1 MIKAIKGTNDILPD
15 EIERWNYLT
24 NVVLNEMRL
33 FNYKEIRTP
42 IFEHTAL
49 FARGIGESTDIVSK
63 EMYSFTDRSLNNITL
78 KPEMTASVVR
88 AFIEHSLGKQSGLN
102 KLFYIS
108 PMFRQERPQAGR
120 LRQFH
125 QFGIEALG
133 SHNPTLDAEIIQVAF
148 SILIKLGLKDISVK
162 INSLGVP
169 GERIMFT
176 NALKEFLSDKKDKL
190 SEESKKRLDIN
201 LLRILDSKDQED
213 QKILQDAPSILS
225 FLGSESSDHFEK
237 VKEFLNLAQ
246 IPYSVEPKLVRGLD
260 YYTHTTFEIISSKV
274 GAQSAL
280 CGGGRYN
287 LLVEQLDGHP
297 TPAVGFAAGIERIL
311 LACKSENAFSVK
323 DNAIDI
329 FLIRLDK
336 DLEPK
341 IFELASILRKE
352 NFIVEFDYLSR
363 SVKAQMRE
371 ANKYNARFVIF
382 IGGEEFL
389 NNKFQIKNMQTG
401 EQNLFDLSELEKII
415 DIIKSNK

>member
-1 MIKAIKGTNDILPD
+1 MIRAIKGTNDILPE
-15 EIERWNYLT
+15 EIVEWNYLLK
-24 NVVLNEMRL
+24 VVQDQMMF

-63 EMYSFTDRSLNNITL
+63 EMYSFTDRSENNLTL

-133 SHNPTLDAEIIQVAF
+133 SHNPSLDAEVIQVAYM
-148 SILIKLGLKDISVK
+148 ILKNLGLQDLTVS
-162 INSLGVP
+162 INSLGIP
-169 GERIMFT
+169 EERIKFSE
-176 NALKEFLSDKKDKL
+176 AIKEYVREKKDQL
-190 SEESKKRLDIN
+190 SEDSQRRLETN
-201 LLRILDSKDQED
+201 VLRIIDSKNPVDQE
-213 QKILQDAPSILS
+213 IISGAPSILD
-225 FLGSESSDHFEK
+225 FLGSESLDHFES
-237 VKEFLNLAQ
+237 VKQLLNSAN

-260 YYTHTTFEIISSKV
+260 YYTHTTFEILSSKV

-287 LLVEQLDGHP
+287 LLVEQLGGLS

-311 LACKSENAFSVK
+311 IACRSEKSFVAT
-323 DNAIDI
+323 DDPIDI
-329 FLIRLDK
+329 YLIRLDK
-336 DLEPK
+336 DLSTKVYEY
-341 IFELASILRKE
+341 ASIFRNNNLKT
-352 NFIVEFDYLSR
+352 EFDYLER

-371 ANKYNARFVIF
+371 ANRYNSRFVIF
-382 IGGEEFL
+382 VGGEEFENGQVQL
-389 NNKFQIKNMQTG
+389 KNMETG
-401 EQNLFDLSELEKII
+401 EQKLFNLSDFSKVVEEV
-415 DIIKSNK
+415 S